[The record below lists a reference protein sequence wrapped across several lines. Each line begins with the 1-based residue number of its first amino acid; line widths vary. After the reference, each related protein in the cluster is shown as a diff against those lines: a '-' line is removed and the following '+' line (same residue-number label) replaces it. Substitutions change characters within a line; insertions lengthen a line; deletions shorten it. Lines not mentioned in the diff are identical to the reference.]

1 MALSWLV
8 PRRRSRSTSRRR
20 RRPAPSSTTS
30 RRPERARTRTHIRT
44 RTHARCAVLRNGAAR
59 PAPTTRLWCAQALA
73 WLGDLLLVNESVN
86 DQLFVL
92 KLAVA
97 KSGRA
102 QPRLSVRRTAM
113 ASPRRCWGWVWLGR
127 YKEHWKHL
135 LLRYGSEY
143 KGGGEYRAPGEPP
156 RISLEAVVHF
166 CTRAT
171 ILPAKIDMANVL
183 RIFQARPRPA
193 HAAPPRPC
201 GPAPP
206 TRPRP
211 AHAVPRRSA
220 QRAAWDTAVGTEAT
234 PLVPVPPRAASACP
248 AHARTTMSIARRNA
262 RARTYDWLLQRGRPQ
277 LRSLGTA
284 GRLGCGGPNS
294 AREYSLVPRK
304 HLWLLPGCLCDAQSL
319 RPVDPVDGEAH

>member
-1 MALSWLV
+1 MAQLG
-8 PRRRSRSTSRRR
+8 RH
-20 RRPAPSSTTS
+20 RPHGSG
-30 RRPERARTRTHIRT
+30 H
-44 RTHARCAVLRNGAAR
+44 
-59 PAPTTRLWCAQALA
+59 CAQALA

-92 KLAVA
+92 KLAIA

-102 QPRLSVRRTAM
+102 QPRLSGGLRRAH
-113 ASPRRCWGWVWLGR
+113 PGLPVWVWVGR

-220 QRAAWDTAVGTEAT
+220 QRAAWDTAVGTEANT
-234 PLVPVPPRAASACP
+234 VSTSAA
-248 AHARTTMSIARRNA
+248 ARRIRVSCT
-262 RARTYDWLLQRGRPQ
+262 RARNDEHSATQRT
-277 LRSLGTA
+277 RSHI
-284 GRLGCGGPNS
+284 RLVAP
-294 AREYSLVPRK
+294 AREAAAA
-304 HLWLLPGCLCDAQSL
+304 LCGHSRSAWMRWAQ
-319 RPVDPVDGEAH
+319 